1 MARCRPEPAAEPPV
15 RPAAPP
21 RSVLLRGVRGRS
33 VAAVVGVVGLAILVG
48 VVLLL
53 VVLQRTLV
61 ADVEGEAI
69 ARAEDVAALVR
80 ADGVARLPGVLV
92 DTTRPGQVV
101 QVVDG
106 AGRVVAASTE
116 RAQDAPLTS
125 LVPPDGVT
133 APVRTGRVALLDR
146 DSPFVVVVS
155 AVRAGGQDYRVVV
168 AESIGAQRQSVA
180 TVLVLL
186 LVGFPLLLALVAAAS
201 WSLVGRALRPVER
214 IRAQVA
220 EIGARGRLD
229 QRVPV
234 PAARDEIGRLAV
246 TMNDML
252 ASLDAART
260 AQRRFVADAGHELRS
275 PVATISAVLDVARE
289 DSGGATLADLTPV
302 LEAEAARIG
311 RLVDNLLLLARVDEH
326 AVVLET
332 GDVDLDDVVD
342 GEVLRLRA
350 AHPRLRV
357 ERVVVPQRVRGDRAR
372 LRQVVANLGDN
383 AARHARG
390 VVRLVV
396 APDPDG
402 ALVVVE
408 DDGAGIPPQERER
421 VFGRFVRL
429 DASRGRTSGGSGLGL
444 AIVRELVTAHGGTV
458 TIGDAAGGGCRVE
471 VRLPSR
477 SPDRSGDEDGGQPPS
492 GSSR

>member
-1 MARCRPEPAAEPPV
+1 
-15 RPAAPP
+15 
-21 RSVLLRGVRGRS
+21 
-33 VAAVVGVVGLAILVG
+33 
-48 VVLLL
+48 
-53 VVLQRTLV
+53 
-61 ADVEGEAI
+61 
-69 ARAEDVAALVR
+69 
-80 ADGVARLPGVLV
+80 
-92 DTTRPGQVV
+92 
-101 QVVDG
+101 VVDDG
-106 AGRVVAASTE
+106 GRVVAASALQAE
-116 RAQDAPLTS
+116 DRPLTDLAPAS
-125 LVPPDGVT
+125 GRT
-133 APVRTGRVALLDR
+133 AVVRTGKLALLDR

-155 AVRAGGQDYRVVV
+155 SFEVGGQEYRVVV
-168 AESIGAQRQSVA
+168 AESVAAQRQSVA

-201 WSLVGRALRPVER
+201 WFLVGRALRPVER

-289 DSGGATLADLTPV
+289 DSGGATLAELTPV

-311 RLVDNLLLLARVDEH
+311 RLVDDLLLLARVDEH

-408 DDGAGIPPQERER
+408 DDGPGIPPAERER

-444 AIVRELVTAHGGTV
+444 AIVRELVAAHGGTV
-458 TIGDAAGGGCRVE
+458 TIGDTAAGGCRVE

-477 SPDRSGDEDGGQPPS
+477 PPDPSPAEEDGGQPPS